1 LSCNARRIEP
11 LKNRQILDGS
21 CPENSAKFRE
31 IFKSQWKVSVF
42 IKRLRLCILMV
53 YLTLATLPAAWAQ
66 AAAATADELPVKVLV
81 STAEVRSFPLSAE
94 ALGNA
99 RANEAIDVRAEITAA
114 VTAIRFNEGQWVAK
128 DTVLVELENAAQLAA
143 VASAKAALV
152 ESSSQLKRSEELYRT
167 NVVAASQLEQLKAK
181 QEADQANVNAAQSRL
196 VQTVIR
202 APFSGRLGL
211 RRVSVGS
218 IVDTDTVITTLD
230 DTSIIKLDF
239 EVPEVF
245 LAQLE
250 PGLTVTAYSAAWPE
264 VQFQGE
270 VISVDTR
277 VNPVTRTISVR
288 AILPNDDGQLRPGM
302 FLTVSLLRE
311 DVSALMIPE
320 AAIVPERSKQFVYT
334 LDGANVVSLREVQTG
349 RRRPG
354 EVEIISGLSAGDR
367 VITEG
372 TQKVRPGQT
381 VNVVS
386 EAAG

>member
-1 LSCNARRIEP
+1 MVLIKWYDLILVLVIFLGAPLSAAYAQGGASANEP
-11 LKNRQILDGS
+11 
-21 CPENSAKFRE
+21 
-31 IFKSQWKVSVF
+31 
-42 IKRLRLCILMV
+42 
-53 YLTLATLPAAWAQ
+53 
-66 AAAATADELPVKVLV
+66 PVKVLV
-81 STAEVRSFPLSAE
+81 GTAEVRPFPLSAE

-114 VTAIRFNEGQWVAK
+114 ITAIRFDEGQWVEK
-128 DTVLVELENAAQLAA
+128 ETILVELENSAQLAA

-152 ESSSQLKRSEELYRT
+152 ESSSQLKRSEELFRT

-202 APFSGRLGL
+202 ASFAGRLGL
-211 RRVSVGS
+211 RRVSLGS
-218 IVDTDTVITTLD
+218 IVNTDTVITTLD
-230 DTSIIKLDF
+230 DTSRIKLDF

-245 LAQLE
+245 LARLE
-250 PGLTVTAYSAAWPE
+250 PGLAVNAHSAAWPDI
-264 VQFQGE
+264 QFQGE

-288 AILPNDDGQLRPGM
+288 AILPNDEGQLRPGM

-311 DVSALMIPE
+311 DVSALMVPE
-320 AAIVPERSKQFVYT
+320 EAIVPERSKQFVYT
-334 LDGANVVSLREVQTG
+334 LDEANVVSLREVQTG

-354 EVEIISGLSAGDR
+354 EVEIISGLIAGER

-381 VNVVS
+381 VNAVS
-386 EAAG
+386 ATAG

>member
-1 LSCNARRIEP
+1 M
-11 LKNRQILDGS
+11 
-21 CPENSAKFRE
+21 
-31 IFKSQWKVSVF
+31 VF
-42 IKRLRLCILMV
+42 IKRYDFI
-53 YLTLATLPAAWAQ
+53 P
-66 AAAATADELPVKVLV
+66 VLV
-81 STAEVRSFPLSAE
+81 IFLLASASATQAQGVGSAANAPLVEVLVRTAEIRSFPLSAE

-114 VTAIRFNEGQWVAK
+114 ITAIHFDEGQWVEK

-143 VASAKAALV
+143 VAFAKAALV
-152 ESSSQLKRSEELYRT
+152 ESASQLKRSEELYKT

-181 QEADQANVNAAQSRL
+181 QESDQANVHAAQSRL

-211 RRVSVGS
+211 RRVSLGS
-218 IVDTDTVITTLD
+218 IVDTNTVITTLD
-230 DTSIIKLDF
+230 DTSRIKLDF

-245 LAQLE
+245 LARLQ
-250 PGLTVTAYSAAWPE
+250 PGLAVNAYSAAWPDI
-264 VQFQGE
+264 QFRGE

-311 DVSALMIPE
+311 DVSALMVPE
-320 AAIVPERSKQFVYT
+320 EAIVPERSKQFVYT
-334 LDGANVVSLREVQTG
+334 LDEANVVSLREVQTG

-354 EVEIISGLSAGDR
+354 EVEIISGLSSGER

-381 VNVVS
+381 VNAVS
-386 EAAG
+386 AAAG